1 MKEKKKAKNTPAYL
15 ADRAREAYECL
26 RSQLGDE
33 HIMTLMMKHTLASYL
48 ERCENYEELYEIS
61 KGFSEEALSRSD
73 EINEIECLEMAKF
86 PLLACI
92 ATGRYAEATQ
102 IGSVAL
108 PVIRKKFSHMTMDI
122 AGYVLLLS
130 EGYTKQGLFS
140 ESEKLLKKMISDMD
154 REEEDITNPTYY
166 MSVINRAGVLNA
178 MGKVKAASSTL
189 REFIKLLS
197 LVRKEA
203 FMNIDHSLQKEMD
216 PAYVDLMSAS
226 IAREVASHA
235 LSLIGDGSPFDFSSI
250 AESPAFAKHLHEQ
263 MDSAFE
269 DFEDLLDSLS
279 DESFIPYPD
288 EE

>member
-1 MKEKKKAKNTPAYL
+1 MKEKKKAKTTPAYL

-33 HIMTLMMKHTLASYL
+33 HIVTLMMKHTQASYL

-73 EINEIECLEMAKF
+73 EINDIECLEMAKF

-140 ESEKLLKKMISDMD
+140 ESDKLFRYLYGAFRRYGSQGIRAFIFSGFFTQSCFYQRTASGSDLG
-154 REEEDITNPTYY
+154 I
-166 MSVINRAGVLNA
+166 
-178 MGKVKAASSTL
+178 
-189 REFIKLLS
+189 
-197 LVRKEA
+197 
-203 FMNIDHSLQKEMD
+203 
-216 PAYVDLMSAS
+216 
-226 IAREVASHA
+226 
-235 LSLIGDGSPFDFSSI
+235 
-250 AESPAFAKHLHEQ
+250 
-263 MDSAFE
+263 
-269 DFEDLLDSLS
+269 
-279 DESFIPYPD
+279 
-288 EE
+288 

>member
-73 EINEIECLEMAKF
+73 EINDIECLEMAKF

-140 ESEKLLKKMISDMD
+140 ESEKMLFR
-154 REEEDITNPTYY
+154 REYTHNGME
-166 MSVINRAGVLNA
+166 L
-178 MGKVKAASSTL
+178 
-189 REFIKLLS
+189 F
-197 LVRKEA
+197 
-203 FMNIDHSLQKEMD
+203 
-216 PAYVDLMSAS
+216 
-226 IAREVASHA
+226 
-235 LSLIGDGSPFDFSSI
+235 LI
-250 AESPAFAKHLHEQ
+250 
-263 MDSAFE
+263 MC
-269 DFEDLLDSLS
+269 
-279 DESFIPYPD
+279 
-288 EE
+288 